1 MKREQY
7 LNVILTINALLL
19 ASLIWTQVADQ
30 PVLATTV
37 EAQSARNPPVR
48 VPNAA
53 EQRKRIAD
61 EVQALNK
68 TVEATRKMIESGA
81 IKVEVTNL
89 DQMGG

>member
-19 ASLIWTQVADQ
+19 ASMIWIQIAEQ
-30 PVLATTV
+30 PVLAGPAV
-37 EAQSARNPPVR
+37 AQDGRRNPIR

-61 EVQALNK
+61 EVQTLNR
-68 TVEATRKMIESGA
+68 TLEATRKMIESGV

-89 DQMGG
+89 DQIGD

>member
-61 EVQALNK
+61 EILSLKK
-68 TVEATRKMIESGA
+68 TLEATQKMLETTTL
-81 IKVEVTNL
+81 KVEVTNL

>member
-1 MKREQY
+1 MPC
-7 LNVILTINALLL
+7 L
-19 ASLIWTQVADQ
+19 SLCFVVAVADQ
-30 PVLATTV
+30 PVLAGPAI
-37 EAQSARNPPVR
+37 AQSPRNPVR

-89 DQMGG
+89 DQLGG